1 MKKAYT
7 AICIFLSFMLIIFLW
22 GMHWL
27 RNSSR
32 DSLTPM
38 YLPPS
43 DKSFCIDIN
52 TAGMDELCCLP
63 GIGEILAQRIL
74 DYRNEY
80 GEFTDIHQIQNVDG
94 IGPQKF
100 RQIEPFLMIGGN
112 P

>member
-7 AICIFLSFMLIIFLW
+7 AICVALCILLIVFLW

-32 DSLTPM
+32 DALAPE

-43 DKSFCIDIN
+43 GKTFRIDIN
-52 TAGMDELCCLP
+52 TAGIDELCCLP
-63 GIGEILAQRIL
+63 GIGEVLAQRIL
-74 DYRNEY
+74 DYRNSH
-80 GEFTDIHQIQNVDG
+80 GEFTDIHQIQNVYG
-94 IGPQKF
+94 IGPQKYE
-100 RQIEPFLMIGGN
+100 QIEPYLMIGGN

>member
-7 AICIFLSFMLIIFLW
+7 AICIFLSLMLIVFLW
-22 GMHWL
+22 SMHWL

-32 DSLTPM
+32 DTLAPT

-52 TAGMDELCCLP
+52 TAEIDELCCLP
-63 GIGEILAQRIL
+63 GIGEILAQRII
-74 DYRNEY
+74 DYRNTY
-80 GEFTDIHQIQNVDG
+80 GKFTDIYQIQNVDG
-94 IGPQKF
+94 IGPQKYQ
-100 RQIEPFLMIGGN
+100 QIEPYLMIGGN